1 MRRLKNN
8 GQIYYPPHSR
18 LTLFVSFALIL
29 FLLIGS
35 LVQVIWLNDHSL
47 RSVSGAS
54 MRPLLN
60 NYGVVDTGDMVL
72 IGKRN
77 NVVRG
82 DIVIF
87 DNKTDGSEDSKQLI
101 KRVIA
106 VGGDVINMV
115 LREDTKSVDVYVNDK
130 LLDEPYVLQA
140 TNQAE
145 FLALKQKYNNFKN
158 RTNWVYWENEGRAIV
173 TTYNGGIIVPD
184 GCMFCMGD
192 NRIDSFDSRSFGPVP
207 IEWCEGIV
215 EGVLLKDSF
224 YTHILSSLYG
234 IFG

>member
-8 GQIYYPPHSR
+8 GQIYYPRHSH
-18 LTLFVSFALIL
+18 LTLFVSFTIIIL
-29 FLLIGS
+29 LLIGS
-35 LVQVIWLNDHSL
+35 FIQVIWLNGHSL

-60 NYGVVDTGDMVL
+60 NYGSVDTGDMVL
-72 IGKRN
+72 ISKRN
-77 NVVRG
+77 NVARG

-87 DNKTDGSEDSKQLI
+87 DNKTDGREESKQLI

-106 VGGDVINMV
+106 IGGDSINMI
-115 LREDTKSVDVYVNDK
+115 LREDTMSVDVFINDK
-130 LLDEPYVLQA
+130 LIDEPYVLQA
-140 TNQAE
+140 SNQTE
-145 FLALKQKYNNFKN
+145 FVSLKTKYRNFKN
-158 RTNWVYWENEGRAIV
+158 RIGWFYWEAEGRSIV
-173 TTYNGGIIVPD
+173 STHNGGIIVPD

-192 NRIDSFDSRSFGPVP
+192 NRIDSYDSRSFGPVP